1 MLLEMKLLQ
10 LLCLL
15 SIYCCTL
22 PLVCTRVLQLL
33 TWGSDIMTVPTAND
47 AIAVS
52 KVAIALDHIRN
63 NRIEYLVL
71 LLLSHMVGVT
81 TTVYEKAQGMC

>member
-1 MLLEMKLLQ
+1 MHVGQ
-10 LLCLL
+10 PRVCL
-15 SIYCCTL
+15 
-22 PLVCTRVLQLL
+22 VLG
-33 TWGSDIMTVPTAND
+33 WGSDIMTVPTAND

-52 KVAIALDHIRN
+52 KLAIALDHIRN

-81 TTVYEKAQGMC
+81 TVVFEKAQGMC